1 MAKLYTFREMR
12 QIINAKLEYI
22 DPDLSF
28 NDFSIDSRTVK
39 DGDVFFC
46 IKGEM
51 TDGHKY
57 ISQALEKGASAVVAN
72 PETIPDVL
80 QQREFPKILVPDPN
94 LALRKWAS
102 DARKSFE
109 GKVLAVT
116 GSNGKTSTKEIL
128 SGLCS
133 FFDSNAYATP
143 GNYNNYIGV
152 PLTLLDAPTEAEWW
166 VIEIGSNNFGEIA
179 ELSKIVRP
187 TGGVI
192 TNIGESHLEF
202 LLDTK
207 GVAREKSGL
216 FAGMAQGSKVVI
228 PESILHQEIVEKEA
242 EKAGVELIKTAKIA
256 VESKEDRLKFNLFDA
271 DFETAI
277 NNPLFLQNLVSS
289 LTLLRLQG
297 LSVPQLQKATANL
310 ELNLKGRFHTLYM
323 KEWILIDDTYNANPS
338 SFKSVLE
345 NIKNLYPQN
354 RKIVVCGNMAEL
366 GQKSPEFH
374 QQVGI
379 NMVKNGVEIML
390 GLGGEEIESYIG
402 GWKKGG
408 GSLKSAKQFTE
419 LDELLNAFKQELKP
433 GDVVLVKGSRSA
445 RMERFVENIR

>member
-1 MAKLYTFREMR
+1 MTKLYTFGEMR

-22 DPDLSF
+22 DPDSSF

-51 TDGHKY
+51 TDGHQY

-72 PETIPDVL
+72 PETIPDTL
-80 QQREFPKILVPDPN
+80 RKKEFPKILVPDPN
-94 LALRKWAS
+94 LALREWAS
-102 DARKSFE
+102 DARKNFE

-228 PESILHQEIVEKEA
+228 PESILHLDIVEKEA
-242 EKAGVELIKTAKIA
+242 EKAGIELVKTAQIE

-297 LSVPQLQKATANL
+297 LSVTQLQQATANL

-345 NIKNLYPQN
+345 NIENLYPQN
-354 RKIVVCGNMAEL
+354 RKIVVCGKMAEL
-366 GQKSPEFH
+366 GQKSPELH

-408 GSLKSAKQFTE
+408 GSLKSVKHFTE

>member
-1 MAKLYTFREMR
+1 MTKLYTFGEMR
-12 QIINAKLEYI
+12 QIINAKLEGI
-22 DPDLSF
+22 DSDSSF

-51 TDGHKY
+51 TDGHQY

-72 PETIPDVL
+72 PKIIPDVL
-80 QQREFPKILVPDPN
+80 QKKDFPKILVPDPN
-94 LALRKWAS
+94 LALREWAS
-102 DARKSFE
+102 DVRKNFE

-128 SGLCS
+128 YGLCS

-152 PLTLLDAPTEAEWW
+152 PLTLLNAPTEANWW

-187 TGGVI
+187 TGGII

-202 LLDTK
+202 LLATI
-207 GVAREKSGL
+207 GVAKEKSGL
-216 FAGMAQGSKVVI
+216 FAGMVEGSKVVI
-228 PESILHQEIVEKEA
+228 PESIIHLDIVEKEA
-242 EKAGVELIKTAKIA
+242 EKAGVELVKTTQIE
-256 VESKEDRLKFNLFDA
+256 VDSKEDRLKFNLFKA
-271 DFETAI
+271 DFETSI

-289 LTLLRLQG
+289 LTLLSLHG
-297 LSVPQLQKATANL
+297 LSVTKLQQATANL

-338 SFKSVLE
+338 SFNSVLE
-345 NIKNLYPQN
+345 NMKNLYPHN
-354 RKIVVCGNMAEL
+354 RKIVVCGEMAEL
-366 GQKSPEFH
+366 GQKSHEFH

-379 NMVKNGVEIML
+379 NMVQNDVEIML
-390 GLGGEEIESYIG
+390 GLGDEEIESYIG

-408 GSLKSAKQFTE
+408 GNLKSANHFTE
-419 LDELLNAFKQELKP
+419 LDELLNAFRNELKP

-445 RMERFVENIR
+445 CMERFVENIR

>member
-1 MAKLYTFREMR
+1 MTKLYTFGEMR
-12 QIINAKLEYI
+12 QIINAKLEGI
-22 DPDLSF
+22 DSDSSF
-28 NDFSIDSRTVK
+28 NNFSIDSRTVK

-46 IKGEM
+46 IKGEI
-51 TDGHKY
+51 TDGHQY
-57 ISQALEKGASAVVAN
+57 ISQALDKGASAVVAN
-72 PETIPDVL
+72 PETIPAAL
-80 QQREFPKILVPDPN
+80 QKREFPKILVPDPN
-94 LALRKWAS
+94 LALREWAS
-102 DARKSFE
+102 DARKNFE

-128 SGLCS
+128 SSLCS

-152 PLTLLDAPTEAEWW
+152 PLTLLDAPIESEWW
-166 VIEIGSNNFGEIA
+166 VVEIGSNNFGEIA

-228 PESILHQEIVEKEA
+228 PESILHLDIVEKEA
-242 EKAGVELIKTAKIA
+242 EKAGVELVKTAQIE
-256 VESKEDRLKFNLFDA
+256 VESKEDRLKFNLFKA

-289 LTLLRLQG
+289 LTLLSLHG
-297 LSVPQLQKATANL
+297 LSVTQLQQATANL

-345 NIKNLYPQN
+345 NMKNIYPN
-354 RKIVVCGNMAEL
+354 IRKIVVCGEMAEL
-366 GQKSPEFH
+366 GQKSPELH

-379 NMVKNGVEIML
+379 NMVKNDVEIML
-390 GLGGEEIESYIG
+390 GLGGEEIESYIE

-408 GSLKSAKQFTE
+408 GKLKSAKHFTE
-419 LDELLNAFKQELKP
+419 LDELLNAFRNELKP

-445 RMERFVENIR
+445 RMERFVENIK

>member
-1 MAKLYTFREMR
+1 MTKLYTFGEMR

-22 DPDLSF
+22 DQDSSF

-51 TDGHKY
+51 TDGHQY

-72 PETIPDVL
+72 PEIIPDAL

-94 LALRKWAS
+94 LALREWAS
-102 DARKSFE
+102 DARKNFE

-152 PLTLLDAPTEAEWW
+152 PLTLLDAPTESEWW

-228 PESILHQEIVEKEA
+228 PESILHQDIVEKEA
-242 EKAGVELIKTAKIA
+242 EKAGVELINTAKIA

-310 ELNLKGRFHTLYM
+310 ELNLKGRFHTLYI
-323 KEWILIDDTYNANPS
+323 KDWILIDDTYNANPS

-345 NIKNLYPQN
+345 NMKNLYPQN
-354 RKIVVCGNMAEL
+354 RKIVVCGKMAEL
-366 GQKSPEFH
+366 GQKSPELH

-419 LDELLNAFKQELKP
+419 LVELLNAFKQELKP

>member
-1 MAKLYTFREMR
+1 MTKLYTFGKMR
-12 QIINAKLEYI
+12 QIINAKLEGI
-22 DPDLSF
+22 DSDSAF
-28 NDFSIDSRTVK
+28 NDLSIDSRTVK
-39 DGDVFFC
+39 DGDIFFC

-51 TDGHKY
+51 TDGHQY
-57 ISQALEKGASAVVAN
+57 ISQALEKGASAIVAN
-72 PETIPDVL
+72 PEIIPDEL
-80 QQREFPKILVPDPN
+80 QEREFPKILVPDPN
-94 LALRKWAS
+94 LALREWAS
-102 DARKSFE
+102 DVRKNFE

-128 SGLCS
+128 SSLCS

-152 PLTLLDAPTEAEWW
+152 PLTLLDAPIESGWW
-166 VIEIGSNNFGEIA
+166 IIEIGSNNFGEIA

-216 FAGMAQGSKVVI
+216 FAGMDQGSKVVI
-228 PESILHQEIVEKEA
+228 PESILHLDILEKEA
-242 EKAGVELIKTAKIA
+242 EKARVELIKTTKIE
-256 VESKEDRLKFNLFDA
+256 VESKENRLKFNLFKA
-271 DFETAI
+271 DFETTI

-289 LTLLRLQG
+289 LTLLSLHG
-297 LSVPQLQKATANL
+297 FSVTQLQQATANL

-345 NIKNLYPQN
+345 NMKNLYPN
-354 RKIVVCGNMAEL
+354 IRKIVVCGEMAEL
-366 GQKSPEFH
+366 GQKSPELH

-379 NMVKNGVEIML
+379 NMVKNDVEIML
-390 GLGGEEIESYIG
+390 GLGGEEIESYIE

-408 GSLKSAKQFTE
+408 GRLKSAKHFTE
-419 LDELLNAFKQELKP
+419 LDELLNDFRNELKP

-445 RMERFVENIR
+445 RMERFVENIK

>member
-1 MAKLYTFREMR
+1 MTKLYTFGEMR

-22 DPDLSF
+22 DPDSSF
-28 NDFSIDSRTVK
+28 NEFSIDSRTVK

-51 TDGHKY
+51 TDGHQY

-72 PETIPDVL
+72 PETIPDAL

-94 LALRKWAS
+94 LALREWAS
-102 DARKSFE
+102 DSRKSFE

-216 FAGMAQGSKVVI
+216 FTGMAQGSKVVI
-228 PESILHQEIVEKEA
+228 PESILHKDIVEKEA

-271 DFETAI
+271 DFETVI

-297 LSVPQLQKATANL
+297 LSVTQLQQATANL

-345 NIKNLYPQN
+345 NMKNLYPQN
-354 RKIVVCGNMAEL
+354 RKIVVCGKMAEL
-366 GQKSPEFH
+366 GQKSPELH

-402 GWKKGG
+402 GWEKEG
-408 GSLKSAKQFTE
+408 GSMKAAKQFTE

-445 RMERFVENIR
+445 HMERFVENIR

>member
-1 MAKLYTFREMR
+1 MAKLYTFGKMR
-12 QIINAKLEYI
+12 QIINAKLEGI
-22 DPDLSF
+22 DPDSSF

-57 ISQALEKGASAVVAN
+57 ISQALEKGASAIVAN
-72 PETIPDVL
+72 PEIIPDAL

-102 DARKSFE
+102 DARKNFE

-152 PLTLLDAPTEAEWW
+152 PLTLLDAPIEAEWW

-187 TGGVI
+187 TGGMI

-228 PESILHQEIVEKEA
+228 PESILHQDIVEKEA

-354 RKIVVCGNMAEL
+354 RKIVVCGKMAEL
-366 GQKSPEFH
+366 GQKSPELH

-390 GLGGEEIESYIG
+390 GLGGEEIESYIV

-408 GSLKSAKQFTE
+408 GSLKSTKQFTE

>member
-22 DPDLSF
+22 DPDSSF

-51 TDGHKY
+51 TDGHQY

-72 PETIPDVL
+72 PETIPDAL

-94 LALRKWAS
+94 LALREWAS
-102 DARKSFE
+102 DARKNFE

-345 NIKNLYPQN
+345 NMKNLYPQN
-354 RKIVVCGNMAEL
+354 RKIVVCGKMAEL
-366 GQKSPEFH
+366 GQKSPELH

>member
-1 MAKLYTFREMR
+1 MYKLYTFGEMR
-12 QIINAKLEYI
+12 QIINAKFEGI
-22 DPDLSF
+22 DPDSSF
-28 NDFSIDSRTVK
+28 NDFSIDSRKVK

-46 IKGEM
+46 IKGEI
-51 TDGHKY
+51 TDGHQY
-57 ISQALEKGASAVVAN
+57 ISQALDKGASAVVAN
-72 PETIPDVL
+72 PETIPDAL
-80 QQREFPKILVPDPN
+80 KKREFPKILVPDPN
-94 LALRKWAS
+94 LALREWAS
-102 DARKSFE
+102 DARKNFE

-152 PLTLLDAPTEAEWW
+152 PLTLLDAPMEAKWW

-179 ELSKIVRP
+179 ELSKIIRP

-192 TNIGESHLEF
+192 TNIGESHLEY
-202 LLDTK
+202 LLDTI
-207 GVAREKSGL
+207 GVAKEKSGL

-228 PESILHQEIVEKEA
+228 PESILHIDIVEKEA
-242 EKAGVELIKTAKIA
+242 DKAGIKLIKTAKIE
-256 VESKEDRLKFNLFDA
+256 VESKESRHKFNLFEA

-277 NNPLFLQNLVSS
+277 NNPLFQQNLVSS
-289 LTLLRLQG
+289 LTLLRSQG
-297 LSVPQLQKATANL
+297 LSVTQLQQATANL
-310 ELNLKGRFHTLYM
+310 ELNLKGRFQTLYM

-345 NIKNLYPQN
+345 NMIILYPQN
-354 RKIVVCGNMAEL
+354 RKIVVCGKMAEL
-366 GQKSPEFH
+366 GQKSPELH

-402 GWKKGG
+402 GWEMGG
-408 GSLKSAKQFTE
+408 GSMKSAKQFTE
-419 LDELLNAFKQELKP
+419 LDELLNAFRNELKP

-445 RMERFVENIR
+445 RMDRFVENIR

>member
-1 MAKLYTFREMR
+1 MR

-22 DPDLSF
+22 DPDSSF

-51 TDGHKY
+51 TDGHQY

-72 PETIPDVL
+72 PETIPDAL

-94 LALRKWAS
+94 LALREWAS
-102 DARKSFE
+102 DARKNFE

-345 NIKNLYPQN
+345 NMKNLYPQN
-354 RKIVVCGNMAEL
+354 RKIVVCGKMAEL
-366 GQKSPEFH
+366 GQKSPELH